1 MILFKGGG
9 IFEMHVKECKD
20 LQDGKFGSM
29 EE

>member
-1 MILFKGGG
+1 MVLFKRGG
-9 IFEMHVKECKD
+9 IIKVHLKECKD